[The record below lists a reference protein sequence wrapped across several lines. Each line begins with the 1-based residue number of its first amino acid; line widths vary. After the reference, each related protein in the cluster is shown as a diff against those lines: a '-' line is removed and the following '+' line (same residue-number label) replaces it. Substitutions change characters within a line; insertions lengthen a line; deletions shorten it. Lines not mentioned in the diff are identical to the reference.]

1 MVKAFVERPVLA
13 IVVTIFIVLLGV
25 LGIYTLPVTQYPDI
39 APPTVQ
45 ITTRY
50 SGANAGTVMES
61 VIIPIEEQVNG
72 VEGMKYISSSAFN
85 DGKARI
91 RVFFEQGTDPDIAAV
106 NVQNRV
112 ARANSLLPAEVIKYG
127 VVTQKRQ
134 SGSLMFLSFTSSNE
148 AYDDIYIQ
156 NFMNINIVPAIKRIK
171 GVGDIMVYGLRDYAM
186 RVWLDPARL
195 AAYSLMPADIIRAIN
210 EQSREAAAGQLGES
224 SEEPFQYIIRYQG
237 RFNDAEEYQNI
248 IIKTGEDGR
257 ILRLRDIAEVELSAF
272 NYSFTGETNGLP
284 SLTMAV
290 FQTPGSNAQV
300 IIEEIKEYLE
310 EASATFP
317 EGIDYMVN
325 YDTNEFL
332 EASIEKVLHTLFEAF
347 ILVFIVVFI
356 FLQDF
361 RSTLIPAIT
370 VPVSIVG
377 SFFFLNA
384 FGFSINLLTLFALI
398 LAIGIVV
405 DDAIIVVEAV
415 HAKLEKGD
423 QKSVKQM
430 TLEAMG
436 EIQGTLVSVTLIM
449 CAVFIPVT
457 FIEGPTGI
465 FYTQFGITLITAILI
480 SAFNALSL
488 SPSLTAIFL
497 KPHDEHETG
506 KRNLLQKFYAAF
518 NTGFS
523 AFTDKYVQLV
533 QFLGRHK
540 LVSFLLL
547 LICAGIIYWVDNTT
561 PKGFVP
567 AEDRGTV
574 FGNIELPPGASAS
587 RTLNVL
593 RQIQKEAETIPG
605 ISDISVISGISLLTG
620 AGSNNGILLIRLT
633 DIDKRSEIPDQ
644 SVEAI
649 IGKLFTMSAKIP
661 EARMI
666 FFGPPSIPGFGV
678 STGFEL
684 QVLDKQG
691 GTANELDQ
699 NTQNYLAAL
708 NARPEIKYAQTFFNT
723 KYPQYELKVNVPQ
736 AKLSGVSLS
745 DIFSVLSGYVGGIY
759 SADFTKF
766 GKQYKVMVQ
775 SLPKSRKDNFSLD
788 QLFVRTG
795 SGAMTAVSQ
804 FVSLERVYGSQFL
817 DRFNLYGTTSV
828 RGAPADGFSSGDA
841 IRAVQEVSQTALPSS
856 YGIDFIGL
864 SREEIESGSQTVM
877 IFILTLIFVYL
888 LLAAQYES
896 FVLPFAI
903 LLSIPFGIAGAY
915 ISQKLAGLENNIYFQ
930 IALIMLIG
938 LLAKNAVLI
947 VEFGLQRRK
956 KGLSIFQAAIEGAR
970 ARLRPILMTSF
981 AFIFGLMPLVFAS
994 GVGAVGNRS
1003 LGTGAA
1009 FGLLFG
1015 TFLGVLVIPVF
1026 FIVFETIQEKIKPVK
1041 FDE

>member
-25 LGIYTLPVTQYPDI
+25 LGIYSLPVTQYPDI

-45 ITTRY
+45 ITTTF

-85 DGKARI
+85 TGKARI

-112 ARANSLLPAEVIKYG
+112 ARANSLLPPEVIKFG

-148 AYDDIYIQ
+148 AYDDIYLQ
-156 NFMNINIVPAIKRIK
+156 NFMNINIVPAIKRIQ
-171 GVGDIMVYGLRDYAM
+171 GVGDITVYGLRDYAM
-186 RVWLDPARL
+186 RVWLDPSKL
-195 AAYSLMPADIIRAIN
+195 AAYSLVPADVIRAIN
-210 EQSREAAAGQLGES
+210 EQSREAAAGQLGENS
-224 SEEPFQYIIRYQG
+224 DEPFQYVLRYQG
-237 RFNDAEEYQNI
+237 RFNDAEDYENI
-248 IIKTGEDGR
+248 IVKTAEGGR
-257 ILRLRDIAEVELSAF
+257 ILRLKDIAEIELSAF
-272 NYSFTGETNGLP
+272 NYAFAGETNGLP
-284 SLTMAV
+284 SLTMAI
-290 FQTPGSNAQV
+290 FQTPGSNAQI

-310 EASATFP
+310 TSRANFP
-317 EGIDYMVN
+317 EGIDYMIN
-325 YDTNEFL
+325 YDTNDFL
-332 EASIEKVLHTLFEAF
+332 EASIEEVLHTLFEAF

-370 VPVSIVG
+370 VPVSIIG

-415 HAKLEKGD
+415 HAKLEKGED
-423 QKSVKQM
+423 KSVKQM
-430 TLEAMG
+430 TLDAMG

-497 KPHDEHETG
+497 KKHHGDEHG
-506 KRNLLQKFYAAF
+506 KKNILQKFYDGF
-518 NTGFS
+518 NKGFS
-523 AFTDKYVQLV
+523 AFTEKYVSLV
-533 QFLGRHK
+533 AYLGRHK
-540 LVSFLLL
+540 YITLVMLLL
-547 LICAGIIYWVDNTT
+547 CIGTIYWADSTT

-567 AEDRGTV
+567 AEDRGTI
-574 FGNIELPPGASAS
+574 FGNIELPPGATTG

-593 RQIQKEAETIPG
+593 RQVQQEAQNIPG
-605 ISDISVISGISLLTG
+605 ISDISIISGISLLTG
-620 AGSNNGILLIRLT
+620 AGSNNGILLMRLT
-633 DIDKRSEIPDQ
+633 DINARAEIPEQ
-644 SVEAI
+644 SVESI
-649 IGKLFTMSAKIP
+649 IGQLFALSAKIP

-691 GTANELDQ
+691 GDAISLDE

-723 KYPQYELKVNVPQ
+723 SYPQYELNVNVDQ

-745 DIFSVLSGYVGGIY
+745 DIFSVLSGYIGGIY
-759 SADFTKF
+759 SADFSKF

-775 SLPKSRKDNFSLD
+775 SLPKDRTDSYSLD
-788 QLFVRTG
+788 QLFVRTA

-817 DRFNLYGTTSV
+817 DRFNLYSTTSV
-828 RGAPADGFSSGDA
+828 RGAPADGYSSGDA
-841 IRAVQEVSQTALPSS
+841 IRAVQEVSQTALPAS

-864 SREEIESGSQTVM
+864 SREEIESGSQTVI
-877 IFILTLIFVYL
+877 IFILTLVFVYL

-915 ISQKLAGLENNIYFQ
+915 LSQKAAGLENNIYFQ